1 MFDFKEKYKPYHRYF
16 KTLNRLENNSHH
28 RKKRIYYLLL
38 IFLLGI
44 GFLFVPW
51 TQNIVTEGYLTTLRP
66 EHRPQSLQSIIP
78 GRITKWYVKEGDFVF
93 KGDTILYI
101 TEVKDEYFDPN
112 YIDRTYEQIKAKEA
126 STLGYESKI
135 GALDN
140 QINAIKQVFE
150 SKLSQTK
157 IKYENAKLKVQSDS
171 ADFLA
176 AKAALDISKDR
187 LNRMEDL
194 YKKGLKPL
202 TELESR
208 RIKVQEDLAKL
219 TSASNKLNIS
229 IGELKNAKTE
239 MEVVVSEYTEKVSKT
254 ESDKFTTIS
263 NLYDAQ
269 NEVVK
274 LENKLASFKVRR
286 DAYYVVSP
294 QDGYVT
300 KVLKFGIG
308 ETLKEGTEIATIA
321 PSEFTIAAEIYVNPV
336 DYPLVRKGDK
346 LRVQFD
352 GWPALVF
359 SGWPGANLGTYGA
372 QVLAID
378 NVISDNGKFR
388 VLIVQ
393 NSKETKWPES
403 LRIGG
408 GTKAYILLNDV
419 PLWYEIWRKVN
430 GFPPDFYKDR
440 HKKIKDN
447 KLKD

>member
-1 MFDFKEKYKPYHRYF
+1 MFDFKDKYKPYHRYF
-16 KTLNRLENNSHH
+16 KTLNRLENNEHK
-28 RKKRIYYLLL
+28 RKKIYYLLL
-38 IFLLGI
+38 LFLSIIAL
-44 GFLFVPW
+44 LFVPW
-51 TQNIVTEGYLTTLRP
+51 TQNIVTDGYLTTLRP

-78 GRITKWYVKEGDFVF
+78 GRISKWFVKEGDFVF

-112 YIDRTYEQIKAKEA
+112 YIERTYEQIKAKEA
-126 STLGYESKI
+126 STIGYESKI
-135 GALDN
+135 NALDN
-140 QINAIKQVFE
+140 QIDAIKNVFE
-150 SKLSQTK
+150 NKLTQTR
-157 IKYENAKLKVQSDS
+157 IKFDNAKLKVVSDS
-171 ADFLA
+171 ADYRL
-176 AKAALDISKDR
+176 AKAALEISKDR
-187 LNRMEDL
+187 LLRMEEL
-194 YKKGLKPL
+194 YNKGLKPL
-202 TELESR
+202 TELETR

-219 TSASNKLNIS
+219 TSATNKLSIS

-239 MEVVVSEYTEKVSKT
+239 LEVVVSEFSEKVSKT
-254 ESDKFTTIS
+254 ESDKFSSVS

-269 NEVVK
+269 NEVIK

-286 DAYYVVSP
+286 DAYYIVSP

-336 DYPLVRKGDK
+336 DYPLVKKGEK

-372 QVLAID
+372 QVLALD
-378 NVISDNGKFR
+378 NVISENGKFR
-388 VLIVQ
+388 VLIIQ
-393 NSKETKWPES
+393 NNNEAKWPES

-430 GFPPDFYKDR
+430 GFPPDFYKD
-440 HKKIKDN
+440 KNLKVKN
-447 KLKD
+447 KEDKL